1 LKLNSTMKPLWRAI
15 EALAWSAFFVFATL
29 VLALRFWLL
38 PDIER
43 YRGDIVAAIERS
55 VGLPVKIAGIEAGWL
70 GLRPQIS
77 LSDVHLYDHQGREVL
92 ALPSIRNVVSWRS
105 LLYGQLRLR
114 SLAIDGPRLEVRR
127 DANGAL
133 FVAGMKLAADGE
145 RRFTDWLLGQEEI
158 VISNAEIE
166 WRDERRAAPPLAL
179 SALNLRL
186 RNSGDQHSIGL
197 TARPPEELGSSV
209 ELRAELE
216 GRSATVLAAWNG
228 RLYAQLGYTDLAAWR
243 AWIDYPLDVRAGQG
257 ALRVW
262 ATLENGRVK
271 EGTADV
277 ALSQV
282 TARLAHDLAPLELAS
297 VRGRLQGRTRRDGY
311 EFSGRGVALSAE
323 NGLAI
328 PATDFQLVLKPGA
341 TGADALGAAAASV
354 VELEPLA
361 QLAAAL
367 PLPADVRQL
376 LAELAPRGRLLDAKL
391 EWSGE
396 LAAPKHIAAHGRFAD
411 LGMHARGEVPGFS
424 GLSGSI
430 EATEAKGS
438 VSLASRNAELDF
450 PRVFPEPRIP
460 LETLN
465 GRIDW
470 ERQGEHQVAVRFSSL
485 SFSNAHLSG
494 NAFGAYTYTGSGP
507 GTIDLSAQLN
517 RVDGAQIVRYLPR
530 PEIMGKATRDWL
542 ASGIVS
548 GQASDVR
555 LRLRGDLRNF
565 PFADPAKGQ
574 FLVSARVEKGVL
586 TYANGWPR
594 IYDIDGELL
603 FERDRMEIVGR
614 RGTLLGAQLANVRVS
629 IPSLVAHA
637 PLVVITGQAD
647 GATGD
652 FLKFIDA
659 TPVKRMIGGFTEP
672 MSAVGRGRLRLKLE
686 LPITNLAATRIAG
699 EYEFANNNVTL
710 HPQLPPV
717 ERVTGKVSFT
727 ESTLTVHDVRGR
739 LFGGPLAVSGGSGSG
754 GLEVVAN
761 GEATLAGVR
770 PVFDPPW
777 RRYLS
782 GAAAYTATLQVR
794 EGRTRI
800 SVESPLRGI
809 TSTLPA
815 PLAKSAPDTLPLRIE
830 VIPADGGARD
840 RISVTLG
847 RLAAAEFDRR
857 RQGDAMVVQRAAIW
871 LTPSPEQPV
880 RLPQQPGT
888 LIYGSLAALNVDRWI
903 APATDDGGGA
913 GAIDLDVKIGALDVY
928 GKRINEVSM
937 RGGVDAAGW
946 SVMLTARELA
956 GNLSYRSGQLIARL
970 THLQVPEDYPGAK
983 PQERSQPKDLPAVDL
998 ITERFIYHEK
1008 ELGRVEVVAQPA
1020 GEDWRLEKLVW
1031 VNPEASL
1038 TGKGIWRPGSPSR
1051 TSADFELDAADCGKF
1066 LERMGYPDLVK
1077 GGKARL
1083 QGSLAWNGDPLA
1095 IDYPSLSG
1103 HVQMQAEDGQFL
1115 EIDPGLG
1122 KLVSLMSLQALPRRL
1137 TLDFRDVFSSGFQ
1150 FDRIAA
1156 DAQIDHGL
1164 MAIKEFRMRGSA
1176 AQVEMSGEV
1185 DLAKE
1190 TQNLRVRVVPSL
1202 GDSASTVLAFL
1213 NPLLVFPAAL
1223 AQRILKDPLGHIF
1236 AFDYSITGTWADP
1249 RVAKMGVNA
1258 TRTNDDAMP
1267 DSR

>member
-1 LKLNSTMKPLWRAI
+1 MKPLWRAI
-15 EALAWSAFFVFATL
+15 EALAWIAFFVFATL

-55 VGLPVKIAGIEAGWL
+55 VGLPIKIGGIEAGWL
-70 GLRPQIS
+70 GLRPRIS

-105 LLYGQLRLR
+105 LLYGQIRLH
-114 SLAIDGPRLEVRR
+114 SLAVDGPRLDVRR
-127 DANGAL
+127 DADGAL
-133 FVAGMKLAADGE
+133 YVAGMKLAADGE
-145 RRFTDWLLGQEEI
+145 RHFADWLLGQEEI

-166 WRDERRAAPPLAL
+166 WRDEKRAAPPLAL

-209 ELRAELE
+209 ELRAQLE
-216 GRSATVLAAWNG
+216 GGSATDPAAWNG

-257 ALRVW
+257 AIRVW
-262 ATLENGRVK
+262 TTLENGRVK

-277 ALSQV
+277 ALSNV
-282 TARLAHDLAPLELAS
+282 SARLAHNLAPLELVS
-297 VRGRLQGRTRRDGY
+297 VRGRLQGRTLRDGY

-341 TGADALGAAAASV
+341 TGADASGAAAANV

-361 QLAAAL
+361 QLAATL
-367 PLPADVRQL
+367 PLPADVRRL
-376 LAELAPRGRLLDAKL
+376 LADLAPRGRLLDTKL
-391 EWSGE
+391 EWGGD
-396 LAAPKHIAAHGRFAD
+396 LAAPKRIAVRGRFAD
-411 LGMHARGEVPGFS
+411 LGTRARGEVPGFS

-430 EATEAKGS
+430 EASEAKGS
-438 VSLASRNAELDF
+438 VSLASRKAELDF
-450 PRVFPEPRIP
+450 PRIFPEPRIP

-485 SFSNAHLSG
+485 NFSNAHLSG
-494 NAFGAYTYTGSGP
+494 NASGAYTYTGSGR

-517 RVDGAQIVRYLPR
+517 RADGAQVARYLPL

-542 ASGIVS
+542 AAGIVS

-555 LRLRGDLRNF
+555 LRLRGELRDF

-586 TYANGWPR
+586 NYANGWPLV
-594 IYDIDGELL
+594 YDIDGELL

-614 RGTLLGAQLANVRVS
+614 RGTLLGAQLANVRVG
-629 IPSLVAHA
+629 IPSLVARER
-637 PLVVITGQAD
+637 LVVISGQAD
-647 GATGD
+647 GNTGD

-659 TPVKRMIGGFTEP
+659 TPVKRMTGGFTES
-672 MSAVGRGRLRLKLE
+672 MSAVGKGKLHLKLE
-686 LPITNLAATRIAG
+686 LPIGNLAATKLAG
-699 EYEFANNNVTL
+699 EYQFANNSLTL

-717 ERVTGKVSFT
+717 ERASGKVSFT
-727 ESTLTVHDVRGR
+727 ESTLTVNDVRGR
-739 LFGGPLAVSGGSGSG
+739 LFGGPLAVSGGSRPG
-754 GLEVVAN
+754 GGGIEVVAK
-761 GEATLAGVR
+761 GEATLAGLR
-770 PVFDPPW
+770 PVFDSPW

-782 GAAAYTATLQVR
+782 GAAAYSATLQVR
-794 EGRTRI
+794 DGRTRI

-809 TSTLPA
+809 SSALPA
-815 PLAKSAPDTLPLRIE
+815 PLAKSAPDALPLRIE
-830 VIPADGGARD
+830 VVPADGGARD
-840 RISVTLG
+840 RISLTLG
-847 RLAAAEFDRR
+847 RLAAAEFDLR
-857 RQGDAMVVQRAAIW
+857 RQGEAMVVQKAAIW
-871 LTPSPEQPV
+871 LTPSPGQPV
-880 RLPQQPGT
+880 QLPEQPGT
-888 LIYGSLAALNVDRWI
+888 RIYGSLAALNIDRWI
-903 APATDDGGGA
+903 ALANSDGGGA
-913 GAIDLDVKIGALDVY
+913 VAVDLDVKIGALDVY

-937 RGGVDAAGW
+937 RGAVDAAGW
-946 SVMLTARELA
+946 SAMLTARELA

-983 PQERSQPKDLPAVDL
+983 PQELSQPKDLPAVDL
-998 ITERFIYHEK
+998 ITERFIYHQR

-1020 GEDWRLEKLVW
+1020 GEDWRLEKLAW
-1031 VNPEASL
+1031 VSPEASL

-1051 TSADFELDAADCGKF
+1051 TSADFELAATDCGKF
-1066 LERMGYPDLVK
+1066 LERVGYASLVK
-1077 GGKARL
+1077 GGNARL

-1115 EIDPGLG
+1115 EVDPGLG

-1137 TLDFRDVFSSGFQ
+1137 TLDFRDVFSKGFQ

-1156 DAQIDHGL
+1156 DAQINRGL
-1164 MAIKEFRMRGSA
+1164 MAIREFRMRGSA

-1185 DLAKE
+1185 DLANE
-1190 TQNLRVRVVPSL
+1190 TQDLRVRVVPSL

-1236 AFDYSITGTWADP
+1236 AFDYSISGTWDDP
-1249 RVAKMGVNA
+1249 KVAKMGVNA
-1258 TRTNDDAMP
+1258 TRVNDEVVP
-1267 DSR
+1267 DSK

>member
-1 LKLNSTMKPLWRAI
+1 MKPLWRAI
-15 EALAWSAFFVFATL
+15 EALAWIAFFVFATL

-55 VGLPVKIAGIEAGWL
+55 VGLPVKIGGIEAGWL

-105 LLYGQLRLR
+105 LLYAQVRLH
-114 SLAIDGPRLEVRR
+114 SLAVDGPRLEVRR
-127 DANGAL
+127 DADGAL
-133 FVAGMKLAADGE
+133 YVAGMKLAADGE
-145 RRFTDWLLGQEEI
+145 RHFADWLLGQEEI

-166 WRDERRAAPPLAL
+166 WRDEKRAAPPLAL

-197 TARPPEELGSSV
+197 TARPPEELGSGV
-209 ELRAELE
+209 ELRAQLE
-216 GRSATVLAAWNG
+216 GRSATDPAAWNG

-257 ALRVW
+257 AIRVW
-262 ATLENGRVK
+262 TTLENGRVK

-277 ALSQV
+277 ALSHV

-328 PATDFQLVLKPGA
+328 PATDFQLILKPGA
-341 TGADALGAAAASV
+341 TGADASGAAAANV
-354 VELEPLA
+354 VELEPLV

-367 PLPADVRQL
+367 PLPADVRRL
-376 LAELAPRGRLLDAKL
+376 LADLAPRGRLLDAKL
-391 EWSGE
+391 EWSGD
-396 LAAPKHIAAHGRFAD
+396 LAAPKHIAVRGRFAD
-411 LGMHARGEVPGFS
+411 LGMRARGEIPGFS

-430 EATEAKGS
+430 EASEVKGS
-438 VSLASRNAELDF
+438 VSLASRKAELDF
-450 PRVFPEPRIP
+450 PRIFPEPRIP
-460 LETLN
+460 LEALN

-470 ERQGEHQVAVRFSSL
+470 ERPGEHQLAARFSSL
-485 SFSNAHLSG
+485 SFSNAHLRG
-494 NAFGAYTYTGSGP
+494 NASGAYTYTGSGP

-517 RVDGAQIVRYLPR
+517 RADGAQIARYLPL

-542 ASGIVS
+542 AAGIVA

-555 LRLRGDLRNF
+555 LRLRGDLRDF

-574 FLVSARVEKGVL
+574 FLVSGRVEKGVL
-586 TYANGWPR
+586 NYANGWPR
-594 IYDIDGELL
+594 TYDIDGELL
-603 FERDRMEIVGR
+603 FERDRMEVVGR
-614 RGTLLGAQLANVRVS
+614 RGTLLGAHLANVRVS
-629 IPSLVAHA
+629 IPSLVAPA
-637 PLVVITGQAD
+637 PLIVISGQAD
-647 GATGD
+647 GATGE

-659 TPVKRMIGGFTEP
+659 TPVKRMTGGFTEP
-672 MSAVGRGRLRLKLE
+672 MSAVGRGKLRLKLE
-686 LPITNLAATRIAG
+686 LPITNRAATKVAG

-717 ERVTGKVSFT
+717 ERATGKLSFT

-739 LFGGPLAVSGGSGSG
+739 LFGGPLAVSGGSRPG
-754 GLEVVAN
+754 GGGIEVVAK
-761 GEATLAGVR
+761 GEALLAGVR
-770 PVFDPPW
+770 PLLDHPW

-794 EGRTRI
+794 EGRMRI

-809 TSTLPA
+809 ASALPA
-815 PLAKSAPDTLPLRIE
+815 PLAKSAPDTLPLRIA
-830 VIPADGGARD
+830 VVPADGGARD

-847 RLAAAEFDRR
+847 RLAAAEFDRQ
-857 RQGDAMVVQRAAIW
+857 RQGDAMVVQKAAIW
-871 LTPSPEQPV
+871 LTPSAEQPV
-880 RLPQQPGT
+880 RLPEQPGM

-903 APATDDGGGA
+903 ALATNEGA
-913 GAIDLDVKIGALDVY
+913 AAIDLDVKIGALDVY

-946 SVMLTARELA
+946 SVMLIAKELA

-970 THLQVPEDYPGAK
+970 THLQVPEDYPGAT
-983 PQERSQPKDLPAVDL
+983 PQEISQPKDLPAVDL

-1020 GEDWRLEKLVW
+1020 GENWRLEKLAW

-1066 LERMGYPDLVK
+1066 LERVGYANLVK

-1115 EIDPGLG
+1115 EVDPGLG

-1137 TLDFRDVFSSGFQ
+1137 TLDFRDVFSKGFQ
-1150 FDRIAA
+1150 FDQIAA
-1156 DAQIDHGL
+1156 DAQINHGL
-1164 MAIKEFRMRGSA
+1164 MAIKELRMRGLA
-1176 AQVEMSGEV
+1176 AQVELSGEV
-1185 DLAKE
+1185 ALANE

-1236 AFDYSITGTWADP
+1236 AFDYSITGAWVDP
-1249 RVAKMGVNA
+1249 KVAKMGVNA
-1258 TRTNDDAMP
+1258 SRLNDEVVP
-1267 DSR
+1267 DSK

>member
-1 LKLNSTMKPLWRAI
+1 MKPLWRAI
-15 EALAWSAFFVFATL
+15 EALAWIAFFVFAIL

-55 VGLPVKIAGIEAGWL
+55 VGLPIKIGGIEAGWL
-70 GLRPQIS
+70 GLRPRIS

-105 LLYGQLRLR
+105 LLYGQVRLH
-114 SLAIDGPRLEVRR
+114 SLAVDGPRLEVRR
-127 DANGAL
+127 DADGAL
-133 FVAGMKLAADGE
+133 YVAGMKLAADGE
-145 RRFTDWLLGQEEI
+145 RRFADWLLGQEEI

-166 WRDERRAAPPLAL
+166 WRDEKRAAPPLAL

-186 RNSGDQHSIGL
+186 RNSGDHHSIGL
-197 TARPPEELGSSV
+197 TARPPEELGSTL
-209 ELRAELE
+209 ELRAQLE
-216 GRSATVLAAWNG
+216 GRSAIDPATWNG

-262 ATLENGRVK
+262 ATLETGRVK

-277 ALSQV
+277 ALSNV
-282 TARLAHDLAPLELAS
+282 TARLAHNLGPLELAT
-297 VRGRLQGRTRRDGY
+297 VRGRLQGRTRPDGY

-328 PATDFQLVLKPGA
+328 PATDFQLILKPGA
-341 TGADALGAAAASV
+341 TGADASGAAAANV
-354 VELEPLA
+354 LELEPLV

-376 LAELAPRGRLLDAKL
+376 LADLAPRGRLLDAKL
-391 EWSGE
+391 EWSGD
-396 LAAPKHIAAHGRFAD
+396 LAAPKHIAARGRFAD

-430 EATEAKGS
+430 DATEAKGS
-438 VSLASRNAELDF
+438 VSLTSRKAELDF
-450 PRVFPEPRIP
+450 PRIFPEPRIP
-460 LETLN
+460 LETLS

-470 ERQGEHQVAVRFSSL
+470 ERQGERQVAVRFSSL

-494 NAFGAYTYTGSGP
+494 NASGTYAYTGSGP
-507 GTIDLSAQLN
+507 GTVDLSAQLN
-517 RVDGAQIVRYLPR
+517 RADGAQTARYLPL
-530 PEIMGKATRDWL
+530 PEIMGKATHDWL
-542 ASGIVS
+542 AGGIVA

-555 LRLRGDLRNF
+555 LRLRGDLRDF
-565 PFADPAKGQ
+565 PFADPSKGQ
-574 FLVSARVEKGVL
+574 FLVSARFEKGVL
-586 TYANGWPR
+586 NYANGWPR
-594 IYDIDGELL
+594 LYDIAGELL

-629 IPSLVAHA
+629 IPSLVARERV
-637 PLVVITGQAD
+637 VVISGQAD
-647 GATGD
+647 GNTGD

-659 TPVKRMIGGFTEP
+659 TPV
-672 MSAVGRGRLRLKLE
+672 
-686 LPITNLAATRIAG
+686 
-699 EYEFANNNVTL
+699 
-710 HPQLPPV
+710 
-717 ERVTGKVSFT
+717 ERATGKVSFT
-727 ESTLTVHDVRGR
+727 ESTLTVNDVRGR
-739 LFGGPLAVSGGSGSG
+739 LFGGPLAVSGGSRPG
-754 GLEVVAN
+754 GGGIEVVAK

-782 GAAAYTATLQVR
+782 GAAAYTATLQAR
-794 EGRTRI
+794 EGHTRI

-809 TSTLPA
+809 SSALPA

-830 VIPADGGARD
+830 VIPADGGALD
-840 RISVTLG
+840 RISPTLG

-857 RQGDAMVVQRAAIW
+857 RQGEAMIVQKAAIW
-871 LTPSPEQPV
+871 LTPSPGQPV
-880 RLPQQPGT
+880 RLPEQPGT

-903 APATDDGGGA
+903 TLAPSDGGGA
-913 GAIDLDVKIGALDVY
+913 VAIDLDVKIGALDVY
-928 GKRINEVSM
+928 GKRINGVSM

-946 SVMLTARELA
+946 SVMLTAKELA

-983 PQERSQPKDLPAVDL
+983 PQEISQPKDLPAVDL

-1020 GEDWRLEKLVW
+1020 GEDWRLEKLAW

-1038 TGKGIWRPGSPSR
+1038 TGRGIWRPGSPSR
-1051 TSADFELDAADCGKF
+1051 TSADFKLDAADCGKF
-1066 LERMGYPDLVK
+1066 LERVGYANLVK

-1095 IDYPSLSG
+1095 IDDPSLSG

-1115 EIDPGLG
+1115 EVDPGLG

-1137 TLDFRDVFSSGFQ
+1137 TLDFRDVFSKGFQ

-1164 MAIKEFRMRGSA
+1164 MAIREFRMRGSA

-1185 DLAKE
+1185 DLANE

-1213 NPLLVFPAAL
+1213 NPLLIFPAAL

-1236 AFDYSITGTWADP
+1236 AFD
-1249 RVAKMGVNA
+1249 
-1258 TRTNDDAMP
+1258 
-1267 DSR
+1267 

>member
-1 LKLNSTMKPLWRAI
+1 MKPLWRAI
-15 EALAWSAFFVFATL
+15 EALAWIAFFVFATL

-55 VGLPVKIAGIEAGWL
+55 VGLPIKIGGIEAGWL
-70 GLRPQIS
+70 GLRPRIS

-105 LLYGQLRLR
+105 LLYGQIRLH
-114 SLAIDGPRLEVRR
+114 SLAVDGPRLDVRR
-127 DANGAL
+127 DADGAL
-133 FVAGMKLAADGE
+133 YVAGMKLAADGE
-145 RRFTDWLLGQEEI
+145 RHFADWLLGQEEI

-166 WRDERRAAPPLAL
+166 WRDEKRAAPPLAL

-209 ELRAELE
+209 ELRAQLE
-216 GRSATVLAAWNG
+216 GRSATDPAAWNG

-257 ALRVW
+257 AIRVW
-262 ATLENGRVK
+262 TTLENGRVK

-277 ALSQV
+277 ALSNV
-282 TARLAHDLAPLELAS
+282 TARLAHNLAPLELVS
-297 VRGRLQGRTRRDGY
+297 VRGRLQGRTLRDGY

-341 TGADALGAAAASV
+341 TGADASGAAAANV

-361 QLAAAL
+361 QLAATL
-367 PLPADVRQL
+367 PLPADVRRL
-376 LAELAPRGRLLDAKL
+376 LADLAPRGRLLDTKL
-391 EWSGE
+391 EWGGD
-396 LAAPKHIAAHGRFAD
+396 LAAPKRIAVRGRFAD

-430 EATEAKGS
+430 EASEAKGS
-438 VSLASRNAELDF
+438 VSLASRKAELDF
-450 PRVFPEPRIP
+450 PRIFPEPRIA

-485 SFSNAHLSG
+485 NFSNAHFSG
-494 NAFGAYTYTGSGP
+494 NASGAYTYTGSGP

-517 RVDGAQIVRYLPR
+517 RADGAQIARYLPL

-542 ASGIVS
+542 AAGIVS

-555 LRLRGDLRNF
+555 LRLRGELREF

-586 TYANGWPR
+586 NYANGWPLV
-594 IYDIDGELL
+594 YDIDGELL

-614 RGTLLGAQLANVRVS
+614 RGTLLGAQLANVRVG
-629 IPSLVAHA
+629 IPSLVARER
-637 PLVVITGQAD
+637 LVVISGQAD
-647 GATGD
+647 GNTGD

-659 TPVKRMIGGFTEP
+659 TPVKRMTGGFTES
-672 MSAVGRGRLRLKLE
+672 MSAVGKGKLHLKLE
-686 LPITNLAATRIAG
+686 LPIGNLAATKLAG
-699 EYEFANNNVTL
+699 EYQFANNSLTL

-717 ERVTGKVSFT
+717 ERATGKVGFT
-727 ESTLTVHDVRGR
+727 ESTLAVNDVRGR
-739 LFGGPLAVSGGSGSG
+739 LFGGPLAVSGGSRPG
-754 GLEVVAN
+754 GAGIEVVAK

-770 PVFDPPW
+770 PVFDSPW

-782 GAAAYTATLQVR
+782 GAAAYSATLQVR
-794 EGRTRI
+794 DGRTRI
-800 SVESPLRGI
+800 SVDSPLRGI
-809 TSTLPA
+809 SSALPA
-815 PLAKSAPDTLPLRIE
+815 PLAKSAPDALPLRIE
-830 VIPADGGARD
+830 VVPADGGARD
-840 RISVTLG
+840 RISLTLG
-847 RLAAAEFDRR
+847 RLAAAEFDLR
-857 RQGDAMVVQRAAIW
+857 RQGEAMVVQKAAIW
-871 LTPSPEQPV
+871 LTPSPGQPV
-880 RLPQQPGT
+880 QLPEQPGT
-888 LIYGSLAALNVDRWI
+888 LVYGSLAALNIDRWI
-903 APATDDGGGA
+903 ALANSDGGG
-913 GAIDLDVKIGALDVY
+913 GAVAVDLDVKVGALDVY

-937 RGGVDAAGW
+937 RGAVDAAGW
-946 SVMLTARELA
+946 SAMLTAKELA
-956 GNLSYRSGQLIARL
+956 GNLSHRSGQLIARL

-983 PQERSQPKDLPAVDL
+983 PQELSQPKDLPAVDL

-1020 GEDWRLEKLVW
+1020 GEDWRLEKLAW
-1031 VNPEASL
+1031 KSPEASL

-1051 TSADFELDAADCGKF
+1051 TSADFELAAADCGKF
-1066 LERMGYPDLVK
+1066 LERVGYANLVK
-1077 GGKARL
+1077 GGSARL

-1115 EIDPGLG
+1115 EVDPGLG

-1137 TLDFRDVFSSGFQ
+1137 TLDFRDVFSKGFQ

-1156 DAQIDHGL
+1156 DAQINRGL
-1164 MAIKEFRMRGSA
+1164 MAIREFRMRGSA

-1185 DLAKE
+1185 DLANE

-1236 AFDYSITGTWADP
+1236 AFDYSISGTWDDP
-1249 RVAKMGVNA
+1249 KVAKMGVNA
-1258 TRTNDDAMP
+1258 TRLNDEVVP
-1267 DSR
+1267 DSK

>member
-1 LKLNSTMKPLWRAI
+1 MKPLWRAI
-15 EALAWSAFFVFATL
+15 EALAWIAFFVFATL

-55 VGLPVKIAGIEAGWL
+55 VGLPITVRGSERGWR
-70 GLRPQIS
+70 GLHLRIS
-77 LSDVHLYDHQGREVL
+77 LSDVHLYVRLGREVL

-105 LLYGQLRLR
+105 LLYGQIRLH
-114 SLAIDGPRLEVRR
+114 SLAVDGPRLDVRR
-127 DANGAL
+127 DADGAL
-133 FVAGMKLAADGE
+133 YVAGMKLAADGE
-145 RRFTDWLLGQEEI
+145 RHFADWLLGQEEI

-166 WRDERRAAPPLAL
+166 WRDEKRAAPPLAL

-209 ELRAELE
+209 ELRAQLE
-216 GRSATVLAAWNG
+216 GRSATDPAAWNG

-257 ALRVW
+257 AIRFW
-262 ATLENGRVK
+262 TTLENGRVK

-277 ALSQV
+277 ALSNV
-282 TARLAHDLAPLELAS
+282 TARLAHNLAPLELVS
-297 VRGRLQGRTRRDGY
+297 VRGRLQGRTLRDGY

-341 TGADALGAAAASV
+341 TGADASGAAAANV
-354 VELEPLA
+354 AELEPLA
-361 QLAAAL
+361 QLAATL
-367 PLPADVRQL
+367 PLPADVRRL
-376 LAELAPRGRLLDAKL
+376 LADLAPRGRLLDTKL
-391 EWSGE
+391 EWGGD
-396 LAAPKHIAAHGRFAD
+396 LAAPKRIAVRGRFAD
-411 LGMHARGEVPGFS
+411 LGTRARGEVPGFS

-430 EATEAKGS
+430 EASEAKGS
-438 VSLASRNAELDF
+438 VSLASRKAELDF
-450 PRVFPEPRIP
+450 PRIFPEPRIP

-485 SFSNAHLSG
+485 SFSNAQLSG
-494 NAFGAYTYTGSGP
+494 NASGAYTYTGSGR

-517 RVDGAQIVRYLPR
+517 RVDGAQVARYLPL

-542 ASGIVS
+542 AAGIVS

-555 LRLRGDLRNF
+555 LRLRGELRDF

-586 TYANGWPR
+586 NYANGWPLV
-594 IYDIDGELL
+594 YDIDGELL

-614 RGTLLGAQLANVRVS
+614 RGTLLGAQLANVRVG
-629 IPSLVAHA
+629 IPSLVARER
-637 PLVVITGQAD
+637 LV
-647 GATGD
+647 
-652 FLKFIDA
+652 
-659 TPVKRMIGGFTEP
+659 
-672 MSAVGRGRLRLKLE
+672 
-686 LPITNLAATRIAG
+686 
-699 EYEFANNNVTL
+699 
-710 HPQLPPV
+710 
-717 ERVTGKVSFT
+717 
-727 ESTLTVHDVRGR
+727 
-739 LFGGPLAVSGGSGSG
+739 AVSGGSRPG
-754 GLEVVAN
+754 GGGIEVVAK
-761 GEATLAGVR
+761 GEATLAGLR
-770 PVFDPPW
+770 PVFDSPW

-782 GAAAYTATLQVR
+782 GAAAYSATLQVR
-794 EGRTRI
+794 DGRTRI

-809 TSTLPA
+809 SSALPA
-815 PLAKSAPDTLPLRIE
+815 PLAKSAPDALPLRIE
-830 VIPADGGARD
+830 VVPADGGARD
-840 RISVTLG
+840 RISLTLG
-847 RLAAAEFDRR
+847 RLAAAEFDLR
-857 RQGDAMVVQRAAIW
+857 RQGEAMVVRRAAIW
-871 LTPSPEQPV
+871 LTPSPGQPV
-880 RLPQQPGT
+880 QLPEQPGT
-888 LIYGSLAALNVDRWI
+888 RIYGSLAALSIDRWI
-903 APATDDGGGA
+903 ALAATDGGG
-913 GAIDLDVKIGALDVY
+913 GAAAVDLDVKIGALDVY

-937 RGGVDAAGW
+937 RGAVDAAGW
-946 SVMLTARELA
+946 AVMLTAKELA
-956 GNLSYRSGQLIARL
+956 GNLSHRGRPLDARL

-983 PQERSQPKDLPAVDL
+983 PQELSQPKDLPAVDL
-998 ITERFIYHEK
+998 ITERFIYHQR

-1020 GEDWRLEKLVW
+1020 GEDWRLEKLAW
-1031 VNPEASL
+1031 VSPEASL

-1051 TSADFELDAADCGKF
+1051 TSADFELAATDCGKF
-1066 LERMGYPDLVK
+1066 LERVGYASLVK
-1077 GGKARL
+1077 GGNARL

-1115 EIDPGLG
+1115 EVDPGLG

-1137 TLDFRDVFSSGFQ
+1137 TLDFRDVFSKGFQ

-1156 DAQIDHGL
+1156 DAQINRGL
-1164 MAIKEFRMRGSA
+1164 MAIREFRMRGSA

-1185 DLAKE
+1185 DLANE

-1236 AFDYSITGTWADP
+1236 AFDYSISGTWDDP
-1249 RVAKMGVNA
+1249 KVAKMGVNA
-1258 TRTNDDAMP
+1258 MRLNDEVVP
-1267 DSR
+1267 DSK

>member
-1 LKLNSTMKPLWRAI
+1 MKPLWRAI
-15 EALAWSAFFVFATL
+15 EALAWIAFFVFATL
-29 VLALRFWLL
+29 LLALRFWLL

-55 VGLPVKIAGIEAGWL
+55 VGLPIKIGGIEAGWL

-105 LLYGQLRLR
+105 LLYGQIRLH
-114 SLAIDGPRLEVRR
+114 SLAVDGPRLDVRR
-127 DANGAL
+127 DADGAL
-133 FVAGMKLAADGE
+133 YVAGMKLAVDGE
-145 RRFTDWLLGQEEI
+145 RRFADWLLGQEEI

-166 WRDERRAAPPLAL
+166 WRDEKRAAPPLAL

-209 ELRAELE
+209 ELRAQLE
-216 GRSATVLAAWNG
+216 GRSATDPAAWNG

-257 ALRVW
+257 AIRVW
-262 ATLENGRVK
+262 TTLENGRVK
-271 EGTADV
+271 EGTVDV
-277 ALSQV
+277 ALSNV
-282 TARLAHDLAPLELAS
+282 TARLARNLAPLELAS
-297 VRGRLQGRTRRDGY
+297 VRGRLQGRTLRDGY
-311 EFSGRGVALSAE
+311 EFSGRGVALGAE
-323 NGLAI
+323 NGPAI

-341 TGADALGAAAASV
+341 TGADASGAAAANV

-361 QLAAAL
+361 QLAATL
-367 PLPADVRQL
+367 PLPADVRRL
-376 LAELAPRGRLLDAKL
+376 LADLAPRGRLLDAKL
-391 EWSGE
+391 EWGGD
-396 LAAPKHIAAHGRFAD
+396 LAAPKRIAVRGRFAD
-411 LGMHARGEVPGFS
+411 LGMRARGEVPGFA

-430 EATEAKGS
+430 DASEAKGS
-438 VSLASRNAELDF
+438 VSLASRKAELDF
-450 PRVFPEPRIP
+450 PRIFPEPRIAF
-460 LETLN
+460 ETLN

-470 ERQGEHQVAVRFSSL
+470 ERHDERQVAVRFSSL
-485 SFSNAHLSG
+485 GFSNAQLTG
-494 NAFGAYTYTGSGP
+494 NASGAYTYTGSGP
-507 GTIDLSAQLN
+507 GTIDLSAQLS
-517 RVDGAQIVRYLPR
+517 RADGAQLARYLPL
-530 PEIMGKATRDWL
+530 PEIMSKATRDWL
-542 ASGIVS
+542 AGAIVS

-555 LRLRGDLRNF
+555 LRLRGDLRDF

-574 FLVSARVEKGVL
+574 FQVSARVEKGVL
-586 TYANGWPR
+586 NYANGWPLL
-594 IYDIDGELL
+594 YDIDGELL
-603 FERDRMEIVGR
+603 FERDRVESVGR

-629 IPSLVAHA
+629 IPSLVA
-637 PLVVITGQAD
+637 PERLLVISGQAD
-647 GATGD
+647 GNTGD

-659 TPVKRMIGGFTEP
+659 TPVKRMTGGFTEP
-672 MSAVGRGRLRLKLE
+672 MSALGRGRLHLKLE
-686 LPITNLAATRIAG
+686 LPLTNLAATKLAG
-699 EYEFANNNVTL
+699 EYQFANNSVTL

-717 ERVTGKVSFT
+717 ERATGKVSFT
-727 ESTLTVHDVRGR
+727 ESTLTVSEVRGR
-739 LFGGPLAVSGGSGSG
+739 LFGGPLAVSGGSRPG
-754 GLEVVAN
+754 GGIEVVAK

-770 PVFDPPW
+770 PLFDSAW

-782 GAAAYTATLQVR
+782 GAAAYSATLQVR
-794 EGRTRI
+794 DGRTRI
-800 SVESPLRGI
+800 IVESLLRGV
-809 TSTLPA
+809 SSALPA

-830 VIPADGGARD
+830 VVPADGGAHE
-840 RISVTLG
+840 RISLTLG
-847 RLAAAEFDRR
+847 RLAAVEFDLQ
-857 RQGDAMVVQRAAIW
+857 RQGEAMVVQKRAIW
-871 LTPSPEQPV
+871 LTPSPGQPV
-880 RLPQQPGT
+880 RLPEQPGT
-888 LIYGSLAALNVDRWI
+888 LVYGSLAALNVDRWI
-903 APATDDGGGA
+903 ALATGDGGGGGA
-913 GAIDLDVKIGALDVY
+913 VAIDLDVKIGALDVY

-937 RGGVDAAGW
+937 RGAVDAAGW
-946 SVMLTARELA
+946 SVMLTAKELA
-956 GNLSYRSGQLIARL
+956 GNLSHRSGQLIARL

-983 PQERSQPKDLPAVDL
+983 PQEISQPKDLPSVDL

-1020 GEDWRLEKLVW
+1020 GEDWRLDKLAW
-1031 VNPEASL
+1031 KSPEASL

-1051 TSADFELDAADCGKF
+1051 TSADFQLNAADCGKL
-1066 LERMGYPDLVK
+1066 LERVGYANLVK

-1095 IDYPSLSG
+1095 IDYPSLAG

-1115 EIDPGLG
+1115 EVDPGLG

-1137 TLDFRDVFSSGFQ
+1137 TLDFRDVFSKGFQ

-1156 DAQIDHGL
+1156 DGQIDHGL

-1185 DLAKE
+1185 DLANE

-1236 AFDYSITGTWADP
+1236 AFDYSITGTWDDP
-1249 RVAKMGVNA
+1249 KVAKMGVNA
-1258 TRTNDDAMP
+1258 TRLNDEVVP
-1267 DSR
+1267 DSK

>member
-1 LKLNSTMKPLWRAI
+1 MKPLWRAI
-15 EALAWSAFFVFATL
+15 EALAWIAFFVFATL

-55 VGLPVKIAGIEAGWL
+55 VGLPIKIGGIEAGWL
-70 GLRPQIS
+70 GLRPRIS

-105 LLYGQLRLR
+105 LLYGQIRLH
-114 SLAIDGPRLEVRR
+114 SLAVDGPRLEVRR
-127 DANGAL
+127 DADGAL
-133 FVAGMKLAADGE
+133 YVAGMKLAADGE
-145 RRFTDWLLGQEEI
+145 RRFADWLLGQEEI

-166 WRDERRAAPPLAL
+166 WRDEKRAAPPLAL

-186 RNSGDQHSIGL
+186 RNSGDHHSIGL
-197 TARPPEELGSSV
+197 TARPPEELGASL
-209 ELRAELE
+209 ELRAQLE
-216 GRSATVLAAWNG
+216 GRSAMDPATWNG

-262 ATLENGRVK
+262 ATLETGRVK

-277 ALSQV
+277 ALSNV
-282 TARLAHDLAPLELAS
+282 TARLAHNLAPLELAT
-297 VRGRLQGRTRRDGY
+297 VRGRLQGRTRPDGY
-311 EFSGRGVALSAE
+311 EFSGRGVALGAE

-328 PATDFQLVLKPGA
+328 PATDFQLILKPGA
-341 TGADALGAAAASV
+341 TGADASGAAAANV
-354 VELEPLA
+354 LELEPLV

-376 LAELAPRGRLLDAKL
+376 LADLAPRGRLLDAKL
-391 EWSGE
+391 EWSGD
-396 LAAPKHIAAHGRFAD
+396 LAAPKHIAARGRFAD
-411 LGMHARGEVPGFS
+411 LGLRARGQVPGFS

-430 EATEAKGS
+430 EASEAKGS
-438 VSLASRNAELDF
+438 VSLASRKAELDF
-450 PRVFPEPRIP
+450 PRIFPEPRIP

-465 GRIDW
+465 GRVDW
-470 ERQGEHQVAVRFSSL
+470 ERQGEHQVALKFSSV
-485 SFSNAHLSG
+485 SFANAHLGGS
-494 NAFGAYTYTGSGP
+494 ASGAYTYTGSGP

-517 RVDGAQIVRYLPR
+517 RADGAQIARYLPP

-542 ASGIVS
+542 AGAIVS

-555 LRLRGDLRNF
+555 LRLRGDLRDF

-574 FLVSARVEKGVL
+574 FLASARVEKGVL
-586 TYANGWPR
+586 NYASGWPR
-594 IYDIDGELL
+594 LYDIDGELL

-629 IPSLVAHA
+629 IPSLVARER
-637 PLVVITGQAD
+637 LVVISGQAD
-647 GATGD
+647 GNTGD

-659 TPVKRMIGGFTEP
+659 TPVKRMTGGFTEP
-672 MSAVGRGRLRLKLE
+672 MSGVGRGRLHLKLE
-686 LPITNLAATRIAG
+686 LPIGNLAATKVAG
-699 EYEFANNNVTL
+699 EYQFANNSVTL

-717 ERVTGKVSFT
+717 ERATGKVSFT
-727 ESTLTVHDVRGR
+727 ESTLTVNDVRGR
-739 LFGGPLAVSGGSGSG
+739 LFGGALAVSGGSRPG
-754 GLEVVAN
+754 GGGIEVVAK

-770 PVFDPPW
+770 PLLDHPW

-809 TSTLPA
+809 ASALPT

-840 RISVTLG
+840 RISATLG
-847 RLAAAEFDRR
+847 RLAAVEFDRR
-857 RQGDAMVVQRAAIW
+857 RQGDAMVVQKAAIW
-871 LTPSPEQPV
+871 LTPSPGQPV
-880 RLPQQPGT
+880 RLPEQPGT

-903 APATDDGGGA
+903 ALAPSDGGGA
-913 GAIDLDVKIGALDVY
+913 VAIDLDVKIGALDVY
-928 GKRINEVSM
+928 GKRINGVSM

-946 SVMLTARELA
+946 SVMLTAKELA

-983 PQERSQPKDLPAVDL
+983 PQEISQPKDLPAVDL

-1020 GEDWRLEKLVW
+1020 GEDWRLDKLAW
-1031 VNPEASL
+1031 VTPEASL

-1051 TSADFELDAADCGKF
+1051 TSADFALDAADCGKF
-1066 LERMGYPDLVK
+1066 LERVGYANLVK

-1083 QGSLAWNGDPLA
+1083 QGSLAWNGDPLE

-1115 EIDPGLG
+1115 EVDPGLG

-1137 TLDFRDVFSSGFQ
+1137 TLDFRDVFSKGFQ

-1156 DAQIDHGL
+1156 DAQINHGL
-1164 MAIKEFRMRGSA
+1164 MAIKEFRMHGSA

-1185 DLAKE
+1185 DLANE

-1236 AFDYSITGTWADP
+1236 AFDYSITGAWVDP
-1249 RVAKMGVNA
+1249 KVAKMGVNA
-1258 TRTNDDAMP
+1258 TRLNDEVVP
-1267 DSR
+1267 DSK

>member
-1 LKLNSTMKPLWRAI
+1 MKPLWRAI
-15 EALAWSAFFVFATL
+15 EALAWIAFFVFATL

-38 PDIER
+38 PDIEH

-55 VGLPVKIAGIEAGWL
+55 VGLPIKIGGIEAGWL
-70 GLRPQIS
+70 GLHPRVS
-77 LSDVHLYDHQGREVL
+77 LSDVRLYDHQGREVL

-105 LLYGQLRLR
+105 LLYGQIRLH
-114 SLAIDGPRLEVRR
+114 SLAVDGPRLDVRR
-127 DANGAL
+127 GADGAL
-133 FVAGMKLAADGE
+133 YVAGMKLAADGE
-145 RRFTDWLLGQEEI
+145 RHFADWLLGQEEI

-166 WRDERRAAPPLAL
+166 WRDEKRAAPPLAL

-209 ELRAELE
+209 ELRAQLE
-216 GRSATVLAAWNG
+216 GRSATDLAAWNG
-228 RLYAQLGYTDLAAWR
+228 RLYTQLGYTDLAAWR

-257 ALRVW
+257 AIRVW
-262 ATLENGRVK
+262 TTLENGRVK

-277 ALSQV
+277 ALSNV
-282 TARLAHDLAPLELAS
+282 TARLAHNLAPLELVS
-297 VRGRLQGRTRRDGY
+297 VRGRLQGRTLRDGY

-323 NGLAI
+323 NALAI

-341 TGADALGAAAASV
+341 TGADASGAAAANV
-354 VELEPLA
+354 IELEPLA
-361 QLAAAL
+361 QLAATL
-367 PLPADVRQL
+367 PLPADVRRL
-376 LAELAPRGRLLDAKL
+376 LADLAPRGRLLDTKL
-391 EWSGE
+391 EWGGD
-396 LAAPKHIAAHGRFAD
+396 LAAPKRIAVRGRFAD
-411 LGMHARGEVPGFS
+411 LGMHARGELPGFS

-430 EATEAKGS
+430 EASETKGS
-438 VSLASRNAELDF
+438 VSLASRKAELDF
-450 PRVFPEPRIP
+450 PRIFPEPRIA

-470 ERQGEHQVAVRFSSL
+470 ERQGERQIAVRFSSL
-485 SFSNAHLSG
+485 NFSNAHLSG
-494 NAFGAYTYTGSGP
+494 NASGAYTYTGSGP

-517 RVDGAQIVRYLPR
+517 RADGAQIARYLPL

-542 ASGIVS
+542 AAGIVS

-555 LRLRGDLRNF
+555 LRLRGELRDF

-586 TYANGWPR
+586 NYANGWPLV
-594 IYDIDGELL
+594 YDIDGELL

-614 RGTLLGAQLANVRVS
+614 RGTLLGAQLANVRVG
-629 IPSLVAHA
+629 IPSLVARER
-637 PLVVITGQAD
+637 LVVISGQAD
-647 GATGD
+647 GNTGD

-659 TPVKRMIGGFTEP
+659 TPVKRMTGGFTES
-672 MSAVGRGRLRLKLE
+672 MSAVGKGKLHLKLE
-686 LPITNLAATRIAG
+686 LPIGNLAATKLAG
-699 EYEFANNNVTL
+699 EYQFANNSLTL

-717 ERVTGKVSFT
+717 ERAGGKVGFT
-727 ESTLTVHDVRGR
+727 ESTLTVNDVRGR
-739 LFGGPLAVSGGSGSG
+739 LFGGPLAVSGGSRPG
-754 GLEVVAN
+754 GGGIEVVAK
-761 GEATLAGVR
+761 GEATLAGLR
-770 PVFDPPW
+770 PVFDSPW

-782 GAAAYTATLQVR
+782 GAAAYSATLQVR
-794 EGRTRI
+794 DGRTRI

-809 TSTLPA
+809 SSALPA
-815 PLAKSAPDTLPLRIE
+815 PLAKSAPDALPLRI
-830 VIPADGGARD
+830 VVVPADGGARD
-840 RISVTLG
+840 RISLTLG
-847 RLAAAEFDRR
+847 RLAAAEFDLR
-857 RQGDAMVVQRAAIW
+857 RQGETMAVQKAAIW
-871 LTPSPEQPV
+871 LTPSPGQPV
-880 RLPQQPGT
+880 RLPEQPGT
-888 LIYGSLAALNVDRWI
+888 LVYGSLAALNIDRWI
-903 APATDDGGGA
+903 ALANSDGGG
-913 GAIDLDVKIGALDVY
+913 GAVAVDLDVKIGALDVY

-937 RGGVDAAGW
+937 RGAVDGAGW
-946 SVMLTARELA
+946 SAMLTAKELA
-956 GNLSYRSGQLIARL
+956 GNLSHRGGQLIARL

-983 PQERSQPKDLPAVDL
+983 PQELSQPKDLPAVDL

-1020 GEDWRLEKLVW
+1020 GEDWRLEKLAW
-1031 VNPEASL
+1031 KSPEASL

-1051 TSADFELDAADCGKF
+1051 TSADFELAAADCGKF
-1066 LERMGYPDLVK
+1066 LERVGYANLVK
-1077 GGKARL
+1077 GGSARL

-1115 EIDPGLG
+1115 EVDPGLG

-1137 TLDFRDVFSSGFQ
+1137 TLDFRDVFSKGFQ

-1156 DAQIDHGL
+1156 DAQINRGL
-1164 MAIKEFRMRGSA
+1164 MAIREFRMRGSA

-1185 DLAKE
+1185 DLANE

-1236 AFDYSITGTWADP
+1236 AFDYSISGTWDDP
-1249 RVAKMGVNA
+1249 KVAKMGVNA
-1258 TRTNDDAMP
+1258 TRLNDEVVP
-1267 DSR
+1267 DSK

>member
-1 LKLNSTMKPLWRAI
+1 MKPLWRAI
-15 EALAWSAFFVFATL
+15 EALAWSAFFAFAAL

-43 YRGDIVAAIERS
+43 YRGEIVAAIERT

-70 GLRPQIS
+70 GLRPQIN
-77 LSDVHLYDHQGREVL
+77 LSEVRVYDHQGREVL
-92 ALPSIRNVVSWRS
+92 ALPAIRNVVSWRS
-105 LLYGQLRLR
+105 LLHGELRLH
-114 SLAIDGPRLEVRR
+114 SLAIDGPRLDVRR
-127 DANGAL
+127 DASGAL
-133 FVAGMKLAADGE
+133 FVAGMKLADDGE
-145 RRFTDWLLGQEEI
+145 RRFTDWLLAQKEI

-166 WRDERRAAPPLAL
+166 WRDEKRAAPPLAL

-186 RNSGDQHSIGL
+186 RNSGDEHSIGL
-197 TARPPEELGSSV
+197 TARPPEALGSTF
-209 ELRAELE
+209 ELRAELG
-216 GRSATVLAAWNG
+216 GRSASVLAAWNG

-243 AWIDYPLDVRAGQG
+243 PWIDYPLDVREGQG

-262 ATLENGRVK
+262 ATLENGRVQ

-277 ALSQV
+277 ALAHV
-282 TARLAHDLAPLELAS
+282 VVRLASDLAPIELAS
-297 VRGRLQGRTRRDGY
+297 VQGRLRGRTRRDGY
-311 EFSGRGVALSAE
+311 EFSGRGVMLAAE
-323 NGLAI
+323 HGPAI
-328 PATDFQLVLKPGA
+328 SATDFQLSLKPGA
-341 TGADALGAAAASV
+341 TSADASGMAAASSL
-354 VELEPLA
+354 ELEPLS

-367 PLPADVRQL
+367 PLPAELRGL

-396 LAAPKHIAAHGRFAD
+396 LPAPKRIAARGRFAD
-411 LGMHARGEVPGFS
+411 LGMRAHGAMPGFA

-438 VSLASRNAELDF
+438 VVLAARKAELDL

-460 LETLN
+460 LDMLN
-465 GRIDW
+465 GRIEW
-470 ERQGEHQVAVRFSSL
+470 ERHGERQFAVRAPSL
-485 SFSNAHLSG
+485 SFSNADLSG
-494 NAFGAYTYTGSGP
+494 NAFGSYAYTGSGP

-517 RVDGAQIVRYLPR
+517 RVDGAQTARYLPL

-542 ASGIVS
+542 AGAIIS

-555 LRLRGDLRNF
+555 LRLRGDLHDF
-565 PFADPAKGQ
+565 PFIDPAKGQ

-586 TYANGWPR
+586 NYANGWPR
-594 IYDIDGELL
+594 IYDIGAELL
-603 FERDRMEIVGR
+603 FERDKMEIVGR
-614 RGTLLGAQLANVRVS
+614 SGTLLGAQLTNVRVS
-629 IPSLVAHA
+629 IPSMLAHA
-637 PLVVITGQAD
+637 PLVLITGQAD
-647 GATGD
+647 GATND
-652 FLKFIDA
+652 FLRYIDA
-659 TPVKRMIGGFTEP
+659 TPVKRMIGGFTDP
-672 MSAVGRGRLRLKLE
+672 MSAVGRGKLRLKLE
-686 LPITNLAATRIAG
+686 LPITHLAATRVAG
-699 EYEFANNNVTL
+699 EYEFANNNLTV
-710 HPQLPPV
+710 HPQLPPI
-717 ERVTGKVSFT
+717 ERATGKLMFT

-739 LFGGPLAVSGGSGSG
+739 LFGGPLAVSGGSRPG
-754 GLEVVAN
+754 GDGIEVVAR
-761 GEATLAGVR
+761 GEATPAGVR
-770 PVFDPPW
+770 SVFDHPW
-777 RRYLS
+777 RRFLS
-782 GAAAYTATLQVR
+782 GAASYSATLLVR

-800 SVESPLRGI
+800 TIESPLRGI
-809 TSTLPA
+809 ASALPA
-815 PLAKSAPDTLPLRIE
+815 PLAKAAADTLPLRVE
-830 VIPADGGARD
+830 VIPAEGGARD
-840 RISVTLG
+840 RISVALG
-847 RLAAAEFDRR
+847 SLAAAEFARR
-857 RQGDAMVVQRAAIW
+857 RQGEAMVVQQAGIW
-871 LTPSPEQPV
+871 LTPSGEQPV
-880 RLPQQPGT
+880 RFPEQPGT

-903 APATDDGGGA
+903 AVATNDVAGA
-913 GAIDLDVKIGALDVY
+913 DAIDLDVKIGALDVY

-970 THLQVPEDYPGAK
+970 THLRVPEDYPGAK
-983 PQERSQPKDLPAVDL
+983 PQEISQPKDLPAVDV
-998 ITERFIYHEK
+998 IAERFIYHDK
-1008 ELGRVEVVAQPA
+1008 ELGRIEVVAQPA
-1020 GEDWRLEKLVW
+1020 GEDWRLEKLAW

-1051 TSADFELDAADCGKF
+1051 TSVDIELDAADSGSF
-1066 LERMGYPDLVK
+1066 LARLGYPNLVK

-1083 QGSLAWNGDPLA
+1083 QGALAWNGDPLA

-1103 HVQMQAEDGQFL
+1103 HVQMQAQDGQFL

-1137 TLDFRDVFSSGFQ
+1137 TLDFRDVFSQGFQ

-1156 DAQIDHGL
+1156 DAQIDRGL

-1176 AQVEMSGEV
+1176 AQVEMGGEV
-1185 DLAKE
+1185 DLANE
-1190 TQNLRVRVVPSL
+1190 TQNLHVRVVPSL

-1249 RVAKMGVNA
+1249 KVAKLGINA
-1258 TRTNDDAMP
+1258 TRTNDDVVP

>member
-1 LKLNSTMKPLWRAI
+1 MKPLWRAV
-15 EALAWSAFFVFATL
+15 EALAWIAFFVFATL

-43 YRGDIVAAIERS
+43 YRGDIVAALERT
-55 VGLPVKIAGIEAGWL
+55 VGLPIKIAGIEARWL

-105 LLYGQLRLR
+105 LLYGQIRLY

-127 DANGAL
+127 DADGAL
-133 FVAGMKLAADGE
+133 YVAGMKLAADGE
-145 RRFTDWLLGQEEI
+145 RRFADWLLGQEEI

-166 WRDERRAAPPLAL
+166 WRDEKRAAPPLAL

-186 RNSGDQHSIGL
+186 RNSGDHHSIGL
-197 TARPPEELGSSV
+197 TARPPEALGASL
-209 ELRAELE
+209 ELRAQLE
-216 GRSATVLAAWNG
+216 GRSATDPAAWNG

-277 ALSQV
+277 ALSRV
-282 TARLAHDLAPLELAS
+282 TARLARDLAPLELES
-297 VRGRLQGRTRRDGY
+297 VRGRLQGSTRSDGY

-323 NGLAI
+323 NGPAI
-328 PATDFQLVLKPGA
+328 PATDFQLMLKPGA
-341 TGADALGAAAASV
+341 TGADASGAAAANV
-354 VELEPLA
+354 VDLEPLA

-367 PLPADVRQL
+367 PLPGNVRQL
-376 LAELAPRGRLLDAKL
+376 LADLAPRGRLLDAKL
-391 EWSGE
+391 EWSGD
-396 LAAPKHIAAHGRFAD
+396 LAAPGHIAARGRFAD

-424 GLSGSI
+424 GLSGTI

-438 VSLASRNAELDF
+438 VFLASRKAALDF
-450 PRVFPEPRIP
+450 PRIFPEPGIP

-470 ERQGEHQVAVRFSSL
+470 ERQGERQVTVRFSSL

-494 NAFGAYTYTGSGP
+494 NASGAYTYPASGP
-507 GTIDLSAQLN
+507 GTIDLSAQLS
-517 RVDGAQIVRYLPR
+517 RADGAQITRYLPL
-530 PEIMGKATRDWL
+530 PEIMGQATRDWL
-542 ASGIVS
+542 AGGIVS

-555 LRLRGDLRNF
+555 VRLRGDLRDF

-586 TYANGWPR
+586 NYASAWPL
-594 IYDIDGELL
+594 IYDIDAELL
-603 FERDRMEIVGR
+603 FERDRMEIVGH
-614 RGTLLGAQLANVRVS
+614 RGTLLGAQLTNVRVS
-629 IPSLVAHA
+629 IPNLVTRA
-637 PLVVITGQAD
+637 PLVAISGQAD
-647 GATGD
+647 GATGE
-652 FLKFIDA
+652 FLKFIEA
-659 TPVKRMIGGFTEP
+659 TPVKRMTGGFTES
-672 MSAVGRGRLRLKLE
+672 MSALGRGRLSLKLE
-686 LPITNLAATRIAG
+686 LPITNLAATKAAG
-699 EYEFANNNVTL
+699 EYEFANNSLTVY
-710 HPQLPPV
+710 PQLPPV
-717 ERVTGKVSFT
+717 ERATGKVSFT
-727 ESTLTVHDVRGR
+727 ESTLAVNGVRGR
-739 LFGGPLAVSGGSGSG
+739 LFGGPLAVSGGSRPG
-754 GLEVVAN
+754 GGAIEVVAK

-770 PVFDPPW
+770 PVFDPAW

-794 EGRTRI
+794 EGRARI
-800 SVESPLRGI
+800 SVQSPLRGI
-809 TSTLPA
+809 ASALPA
-815 PLAKSAPDTLPLRIE
+815 PLAKSALDTLPLRIE

-840 RISVTLG
+840 RVSLRLG

-857 RQGDAMVVQRAAIW
+857 REGGAMLVQKAAIW
-871 LTPSPEQPV
+871 LTPSPGQAV
-880 RLPQQPGT
+880 RLAEQPGT

-903 APATDDGGGA
+903 ALATGDGA
-913 GAIDLDVKIGALDVY
+913 GAAAIDLDVKIGALDVY

-946 SVMLTARELA
+946 SVMLTAKELA
-956 GNLSYRSGQLIARL
+956 GNLSYRNGQLIARL

-998 ITERFIYHEK
+998 LTERFIYHDK
-1008 ELGRVEVVAQPA
+1008 ELGRLEVVAQPA
-1020 GEDWRLEKLVW
+1020 GEDWRLEKLAW

-1038 TGKGIWRPGSPSR
+1038 SGKGIWRPGSPSR
-1051 TSADFELDAADCGKF
+1051 TSADFELNAADCGKF
-1066 LERMGYPDLVK
+1066 LERVGYANLVK
-1077 GGKARL
+1077 RGKARL

-1115 EIDPGLG
+1115 EVDPGLG
-1122 KLVSLMSLQALPRRL
+1122 KLVSLMSLQALPRHL
-1137 TLDFRDVFSSGFQ
+1137 TLDFRDVFSKGFQ
-1150 FDRIAA
+1150 FDHIAA

-1176 AQVEMSGEV
+1176 AQVEMSGEA
-1185 DLAKE
+1185 DLANE

-1236 AFDYSITGTWADP
+1236 AFDYSITGTWVDP
-1249 RVAKMGVNA
+1249 KVAKMGINA
-1258 TRTNDDAMP
+1258 TRVNDEVVP

>member
-1 LKLNSTMKPLWRAI
+1 MKPLWRAI
-15 EALAWSAFFVFATL
+15 EALAWIAFFVFASL

-55 VGLPVKIAGIEAGWL
+55 VGLPIKIGAIEAGWL
-70 GLRPQIS
+70 GLRPRIS

-105 LLYGQLRLR
+105 LLYGQIRLR
-114 SLAIDGPRLEVRR
+114 SLAVDGPRLDVRR
-127 DANGAL
+127 DADGAL
-133 FVAGMKLAADGE
+133 YIAGMKLAADGE
-145 RRFTDWLLGQEEI
+145 RHFADWLLGQEEI

-166 WRDERRAAPPLAL
+166 WRDEKRAAPPLAL

-186 RNSGDQHSIGL
+186 RNSSDHHSIGL

-209 ELRAELE
+209 ELRAQLE
-216 GRSATVLAAWNG
+216 GRSATDPAAWNG

-257 ALRVW
+257 AIRVW
-262 ATLENGRVK
+262 TTLENGRVK
-271 EGTADV
+271 DGTADV
-277 ALSQV
+277 ALSHV
-282 TARLAHDLAPLELAS
+282 TARLAHNLAPLELVS
-297 VRGRLQGRTRRDGY
+297 VRGRLQGRTLRDGY

-328 PATDFQLVLKPGA
+328 PATDFQLTLKPGA
-341 TGADALGAAAASV
+341 TGADASGAAAANV

-361 QLAAAL
+361 QLAATL
-367 PLPADVRQL
+367 PLPADVHRL
-376 LAELAPRGRLLDAKL
+376 LADLAPRGRLLDAKL
-391 EWSGE
+391 EWSGD
-396 LAAPKHIAAHGRFAD
+396 LAAPKGIAVRGRFAD
-411 LGMHARGEVPGFS
+411 LGMHARGAVPGFS

-430 EATEAKGS
+430 DASETKGS
-438 VSLASRNAELDF
+438 VSLASRKAELDF
-450 PRVFPEPRIP
+450 PRIFPEPRIP
-460 LETLN
+460 LDTLN

-494 NAFGAYTYTGSGP
+494 SAAGGYTYTGSGP

-517 RVDGAQIVRYLPR
+517 RADGAQIARYLPL
-530 PEIMGKATRDWL
+530 PEIMGKAHDWL
-542 ASGIVS
+542 MAAIVS
-548 GQASDVR
+548 AQASDVR
-555 LRLRGDLRNF
+555 LRLRGDLRDF

-574 FLVSARVEKGVL
+574 FQASARVEKGVL
-586 TYANGWPR
+586 SYANGWPLL
-594 IYDIDGELL
+594 YDIDADLL

-614 RGTLLGAQLANVRVS
+614 RGTLLGAQLTNVRVGM
-629 IPSLVAHA
+629 PSLVARERR
-637 PLVVITGQAD
+637 VVISGQAD
-647 GATGD
+647 GNTGD

-659 TPVKRMIGGFTEP
+659 TPVKRMTGGFSEP
-672 MSAVGRGRLRLKLE
+672 MSAVGRGKLSLKLE
-686 LPITNLAATRIAG
+686 LPIGNPAATKLAG
-699 EYEFANNNVTL
+699 EYQFANNSVTL

-717 ERVTGKVSFT
+717 ERATGKVSFT
-727 ESTLTVHDVRGR
+727 ESTLAVNDVRGR
-739 LFGGPLAVSGGSGSG
+739 LFGGPLAVSGGSRPG
-754 GLEVVAN
+754 GGGIEVVAK

-770 PVFDPPW
+770 PLFDSPW

-794 EGRTRI
+794 EGRARI
-800 SVESPLRGI
+800 IVESLLRGI
-809 TSTLPA
+809 SSALPA
-815 PLAKSAPDTLPLRIE
+815 PLAKSAPDALPLRIE
-830 VIPADGGARD
+830 VVPADGGARD
-840 RISVTLG
+840 SISLTLG
-847 RLAAAEFDRR
+847 RLAAAEFDLR
-857 RQGDAMVVQRAAIW
+857 RQGEAMVVQRRAIW
-871 LTPSPEQPV
+871 LTPSPGQPL
-880 RLPQQPGT
+880 RLPEQPGT
-888 LIYGSLAALNVDRWI
+888 LIYGSLAALNIDRWI
-903 APATDDGGGA
+903 ALVPGDGGGGA
-913 GAIDLDVKIGALDVY
+913 VAIDLDVKIGALDVY
-928 GKRINEVSM
+928 GKRINDVSM
-937 RGGVDAAGW
+937 RGPVDAAGW
-946 SVMLTARELA
+946 SVMLTAKELA
-956 GNLSYRSGQLIARL
+956 GNLSHRSGQLIARL

-983 PQERSQPKDLPAVDL
+983 PQEISQPKDLPAVDL
-998 ITERFIYHEK
+998 ITDRFIYHER

-1020 GEDWRLEKLVW
+1020 GEDWRLDKLAW
-1031 VNPEASL
+1031 VSPEASL
-1038 TGKGIWRPGSPSR
+1038 KGKGIWRPGSPSR
-1051 TSADFELDAADCGKF
+1051 TSADFALDAADCGKF
-1066 LERMGYPDLVK
+1066 LERVGYANLVK
-1077 GGKARL
+1077 GSKAKL

-1115 EIDPGLG
+1115 EVDPGLG

-1137 TLDFRDVFSSGFQ
+1137 TLDFRDVFSKGFQ

-1156 DAQIDHGL
+1156 DAQINRGL

-1185 DLAKE
+1185 DLANE

-1236 AFDYSITGTWADP
+1236 AFDYSISGTWDDP
-1249 RVAKMGVNA
+1249 KVAKMGVNA
-1258 TRTNDDAMP
+1258 TRVNDEVVPDA
-1267 DSR
+1267 R

>member
-1 LKLNSTMKPLWRAI
+1 MKPLWRAI
-15 EALAWSAFFVFATL
+15 EALAWIAFFVFATL

-55 VGLPVKIAGIEAGWL
+55 VGLPVKIGGIEAGWL
-70 GLRPQIS
+70 GLRPRIS

-105 LLYGQLRLR
+105 LLYGQVRLH

-127 DANGAL
+127 DADGAL
-133 FVAGMKLAADGE
+133 YVAGMKLAADGE
-145 RRFTDWLLGQEEI
+145 RRFADWLLGQEEI

-166 WRDERRAAPPLAL
+166 WRDEKRAAPPLAL

-186 RNSGDQHSIGL
+186 RNSGDRHSIGL

-209 ELRAELE
+209 ELRAQLE
-216 GRSATVLAAWNG
+216 GRSATDPAAWNG

-243 AWIDYPLDVRAGQG
+243 AWLDYPLDVRAGQG
-257 ALRVW
+257 AIRVW
-262 ATLENGRVK
+262 TTLENGRVK

-277 ALSQV
+277 ALSNV
-282 TARLAHDLAPLELAS
+282 SARPAHNLAPLELVS
-297 VRGRLQGRTRRDGY
+297 VRGRLQGRTLRDGY

-341 TGADALGAAAASV
+341 TGADASGAAAANV

-361 QLAAAL
+361 QLAATL

-376 LAELAPRGRLLDAKL
+376 LSDLAPRGRLLDAKL
-391 EWSGE
+391 EWSGD
-396 LAAPKHIAAHGRFAD
+396 LAAPKHIAARGRFAD

-430 EATEAKGS
+430 DATEAKGS
-438 VSLASRNAELDF
+438 VSLASRNAALDL
-450 PRVFPEPRIP
+450 PRIFPEPRIP

-470 ERQGEHQVAVRFSSL
+470 ERQGERQVTARFPSL

-494 NAFGAYTYTGSGP
+494 TASGAYTYPGSGP
-507 GTIDLSAQLN
+507 GTIDLSAQLS
-517 RVDGAQIVRYLPR
+517 RADGAQVARYLPL

-542 ASGIVS
+542 AAGIVS

-555 LRLRGDLRNF
+555 LRLRGDLRDF
-565 PFADPAKGQ
+565 PFADPAKGE
-574 FLVSARVEKGVL
+574 FLVSARVAKGVL
-586 TYANGWPR
+586 NYASAWPLL
-594 IYDIDGELL
+594 YDIDAELL
-603 FERDRMEIVGR
+603 FERDRMEIVGH
-614 RGTLLGAQLANVRVS
+614 RGTLLGAQLTNVRVS
-629 IPSLVAHA
+629 IPNLVTRA
-637 PLVVITGQAD
+637 PLVVVSGQAD

-652 FLKFIDA
+652 FLKFIEA
-659 TPVKRMIGGFTEP
+659 TPVKRMTGGFTES
-672 MSAVGRGRLRLKLE
+672 MSALGRGRLSLKLE
-686 LPITNLAATRIAG
+686 LPITNLAATKVAG
-699 EYEFANNNVTL
+699 EYQFANNSLTVY
-710 HPQLPPV
+710 PQLPPV
-717 ERVTGKVSFT
+717 ERATGKVSFT
-727 ESTLTVHDVRGR
+727 ESTL
-739 LFGGPLAVSGGSGSG
+739 AVSGGSRPG
-754 GLEVVAN
+754 GGAIEVVAK

-770 PVFDPPW
+770 PVFDSPW

-794 EGRTRI
+794 EGRARI
-800 SVESPLRGI
+800 SVQSPLRGI
-809 TSTLPA
+809 ASALPA
-815 PLAKSAPDTLPLRIE
+815 PLAKSAPDTLPLRVE
-830 VIPADGGARD
+830 VVPAEGGARD
-840 RISVTLG
+840 RISLTLG
-847 RLAAAEFDRR
+847 RLAAAEFERR
-857 RQGDAMVVQRAAIW
+857 REGEAMLVQKAAIW
-871 LTPSPEQPV
+871 LTPSPGQPV
-880 RLPQQPGT
+880 QLAEQPGT
-888 LIYGSLAALNVDRWI
+888 RIYGSLAALNVDRWI
-903 APATDDGGGA
+903 ALATSGAAGAAGA

-928 GKRINEVSM
+928 GKRIDEVSM

-946 SVMLTARELA
+946 SVMLTAKELA

-970 THLQVPEDYPGAK
+970 THLQVPECYPGAK
-983 PQERSQPKDLPAVDL
+983 PQEISQPKDLPAVDL
-998 ITERFIYHEK
+998 ITERFIYHDK
-1008 ELGRVEVVAQPA
+1008 ELGRLEVVAQPA
-1020 GEDWRLEKLVW
+1020 GEDWRLERLAW

-1051 TSADFELDAADCGKF
+1051 TSADFELNAADCGKL
-1066 LERMGYPDLVK
+1066 LERVGYANLVK

-1115 EIDPGLG
+1115 EVDPGLG
-1122 KLVSLMSLQALPRRL
+1122 KLVSLMSLQALPRDL
-1137 TLDFRDVFSSGFQ
+1137 TLDFRDVFSKGFQ

-1156 DAQIDHGL
+1156 DAQINRGL
-1164 MAIKEFRMRGSA
+1164 MAIREFRMRGSA
-1176 AQVEMSGEV
+1176 AQVEMNGEV
-1185 DLAKE
+1185 DLANE

-1236 AFDYSITGTWADP
+1236 AFDYSITGTWVDP
-1249 RVAKMGVNA
+1249 KLAKMGVNA
-1258 TRTNDDAMP
+1258 TRANDEVVP
-1267 DSR
+1267 DSK

>member
-1 LKLNSTMKPLWRAI
+1 MKPLWRAI
-15 EALAWSAFFVFATL
+15 EALAWIAFFVFATL

-55 VGLPVKIAGIEAGWL
+55 VGLPIKIGGIEAGWL
-70 GLRPQIS
+70 GLRPRIS

-105 LLYGQLRLR
+105 LLYGQIRLH
-114 SLAIDGPRLEVRR
+114 SLAVDGPRLDVRR
-127 DANGAL
+127 DAEGAL
-133 FVAGMKLAADGE
+133 YVAGMKLAADGE
-145 RRFTDWLLGQEEI
+145 RRFADWLLGQEEI

-166 WRDERRAAPPLAL
+166 WRDEKRAAPPLAL

-186 RNSGDQHSIGL
+186 RNSGDRHSIGL

-209 ELRAELE
+209 ELRAQLE
-216 GRSATVLAAWNG
+216 GRSATDPAAWNG

-243 AWIDYPLDVRAGQG
+243 AWLDYPLDVRAGQG
-257 ALRVW
+257 AIRVW
-262 ATLENGRVK
+262 TTLENGRVK

-277 ALSQV
+277 ALSNV
-282 TARLAHDLAPLELAS
+282 SARPAHNLAPLELVS
-297 VRGRLQGRTRRDGY
+297 VRGRLQGRTLRDGY

-341 TGADALGAAAASV
+341 TGADASGAAAANV

-361 QLAAAL
+361 QLAATL
-367 PLPADVRQL
+367 PLPADVRRL
-376 LAELAPRGRLLDAKL
+376 LADLAPRGRLLDTKL
-391 EWSGE
+391 EWGGD
-396 LAAPKHIAAHGRFAD
+396 LAAPKRISVRARFAD

-430 EATEAKGS
+430 EASEAKGS
-438 VSLASRNAELDF
+438 VSLASRKAELDF
-450 PRVFPEPRIP
+450 PRIFPEPRIP

-470 ERQGEHQVAVRFSSL
+470 ERQGERQVAVRFSSL
-485 SFSNAHLSG
+485 NFSNAQLSG
-494 NAFGAYTYTGSGP
+494 NASGAYTYTGSGP

-517 RVDGAQIVRYLPR
+517 RADGAQVARYLPL

-542 ASGIVS
+542 AAGIVS

-555 LRLRGDLRNF
+555 LRLRGELRDF

-586 TYANGWPR
+586 NYANGWPLV
-594 IYDIDGELL
+594 YDIDGELL

-614 RGTLLGAQLANVRVS
+614 RGTLLGAQLENVRVG
-629 IPSLVAHA
+629 IPSLAA
-637 PLVVITGQAD
+637 RERLVVISGQAD
-647 GATGD
+647 GNTGD

-659 TPVKRMIGGFTEP
+659 TPVKRMTGGFTEQ
-672 MSAVGRGRLRLKLE
+672 MSALGKGRLHLKLE
-686 LPITNLAATRIAG
+686 LPIGNFAATKLAG
-699 EYEFANNNVTL
+699 EYQFANNSLTL

-717 ERVTGKVSFT
+717 EHATGKVGFT
-727 ESTLTVHDVRGR
+727 ESTLAVNDVRGR
-739 LFGGPLAVSGGSGSG
+739 LFGGPLAVSGGSRPG
-754 GLEVVAN
+754 GGGIEVVAK

-770 PVFDPPW
+770 PVFDSPW

-782 GAAAYTATLQVR
+782 GAAAYSATLQVR
-794 EGRTRI
+794 DGRTRI
-800 SVESPLRGI
+800 SVDSPLRGI
-809 TSTLPA
+809 SSALPA
-815 PLAKSAPDTLPLRIE
+815 PLAKSAPEALPLHIE
-830 VIPADGGARD
+830 VIPADGGARE
-840 RISVTLG
+840 RISLRLG
-847 RLAAAEFDRR
+847 RLAAAEFDLR
-857 RQGDAMVVQRAAIW
+857 RQGEAMVVQKAAIW
-871 LTPSPEQPV
+871 LTPSPGQPV
-880 RLPQQPGT
+880 QLPEQPGT
-888 LIYGSLAALNVDRWI
+888 RIYGSLAALNIDRWI
-903 APATDDGGGA
+903 ALANSDGGGA
-913 GAIDLDVKIGALDVY
+913 VAVDLDVKVGALDVY

-937 RGGVDAAGW
+937 RGSVDAAGW
-946 SVMLTARELA
+946 SAMLTARELA

-983 PQERSQPKDLPAVDL
+983 PQELIQPKDLPAVDL
-998 ITERFIYHEK
+998 ITERFIYHQK

-1020 GEDWRLEKLVW
+1020 GEDWRLEKLAW
-1031 VNPEASL
+1031 VTPEASL
-1038 TGKGIWRPGSPSR
+1038 TGKGLWRPGSPSR
-1051 TSADFELDAADCGKF
+1051 TSADFELAAADCGKF
-1066 LERMGYPDLVK
+1066 LERVGYANLVK
-1077 GGKARL
+1077 GGNARL

-1115 EIDPGLG
+1115 EVDPGLG

-1137 TLDFRDVFSSGFQ
+1137 TLDFRDVFSKGFQ

-1156 DAQIDHGL
+1156 DAQINRGL
-1164 MAIKEFRMRGSA
+1164 MAIREFRMRGSA

-1185 DLAKE
+1185 DLANE

-1236 AFDYSITGTWADP
+1236 AFDYSITGSWVDP
-1249 RVAKMGVNA
+1249 KVAKMGVNA
-1258 TRTNDDAMP
+1258 TRVNDEVVP
-1267 DSR
+1267 DSK

>member
-1 LKLNSTMKPLWRAI
+1 MKPLWRAI
-15 EALAWSAFFVFATL
+15 EALAWIAFFVFATL

-55 VGLPVKIAGIEAGWL
+55 VGLPIKIGGIEAGWL
-70 GLRPQIS
+70 GLRPRIS

-105 LLYGQLRLR
+105 LLYGQIRLH
-114 SLAIDGPRLEVRR
+114 SLAVDGPRLDVRR
-127 DANGAL
+127 DADGAL
-133 FVAGMKLAADGE
+133 YVAGMKLAADGE
-145 RRFTDWLLGQEEI
+145 RHFADWLLGQEEI

-166 WRDERRAAPPLAL
+166 WRDEKRAAPPLAL

-209 ELRAELE
+209 ELRAQLE
-216 GRSATVLAAWNG
+216 GGSATDPAAWNG

-257 ALRVW
+257 AIRVW
-262 ATLENGRVK
+262 TTLENGRVK

-277 ALSQV
+277 ALSNV
-282 TARLAHDLAPLELAS
+282 SARLAHNLAPLELVS
-297 VRGRLQGRTRRDGY
+297 VRGRLQGRTLRDGY

-341 TGADALGAAAASV
+341 TGADASGAAAANV

-361 QLAAAL
+361 QLAATL
-367 PLPADVRQL
+367 PLPADVRRL
-376 LAELAPRGRLLDAKL
+376 LADLAPRGRLLDTKL
-391 EWSGE
+391 EWGGD
-396 LAAPKHIAAHGRFAD
+396 LAAPKRIAVRGRFAD
-411 LGMHARGEVPGFS
+411 LGTRARGEVPGFS

-430 EATEAKGS
+430 EASEAKGS
-438 VSLASRNAELDF
+438 VSLASRKAELDF
-450 PRVFPEPRIP
+450 PRIFPEPRIP

-485 SFSNAHLSG
+485 NFSNAHLSG
-494 NAFGAYTYTGSGP
+494 NASGAYTYTGSGR

-517 RVDGAQIVRYLPR
+517 RADGAQVARYLPL

-542 ASGIVS
+542 AAGIVS

-555 LRLRGDLRNF
+555 LRLRGELRDF

-586 TYANGWPR
+586 NYANGWPLV
-594 IYDIDGELL
+594 YDIDGELL

-614 RGTLLGAQLANVRVS
+614 RGTLLGAQLANVRVG
-629 IPSLVAHA
+629 IPSLVARER
-637 PLVVITGQAD
+637 LVVISGQAD
-647 GATGD
+647 GNTGD

-659 TPVKRMIGGFTEP
+659 TPVKRMTGGFTES
-672 MSAVGRGRLRLKLE
+672 MSAVGKGKLHLKLE
-686 LPITNLAATRIAG
+686 LPIGNLAATKLAG
-699 EYEFANNNVTL
+699 EYQFANNSLTL
-710 HPQLPPV
+710 HPQLPPF
-717 ERVTGKVSFT
+717 ERASGKVSFT
-727 ESTLTVHDVRGR
+727 ESTLTVNDVRGR
-739 LFGGPLAVSGGSGSG
+739 LFGGPLAVSGGSRPG
-754 GLEVVAN
+754 GGGIEVVAK

-770 PVFDPPW
+770 PVFDSPW

-782 GAAAYTATLQVR
+782 GAAAYSATLQVR
-794 EGRTRI
+794 DGRTRI

-809 TSTLPA
+809 SSALPA
-815 PLAKSAPDTLPLRIE
+815 PLAKSAPDALPLRIE
-830 VIPADGGARD
+830 VVPADGGARD
-840 RISVTLG
+840 RISLTLG
-847 RLAAAEFDRR
+847 RLAAAEFDLR
-857 RQGDAMVVQRAAIW
+857 RQGEAMVVQKAAIW
-871 LTPSPEQPV
+871 LTPSPGQPV
-880 RLPQQPGT
+880 QLPEQPGT
-888 LIYGSLAALNVDRWI
+888 RIYGSLAALNIDRWI
-903 APATDDGGGA
+903 ALANSDGGGA
-913 GAIDLDVKIGALDVY
+913 VAVDLDVKIGALDVY

-937 RGGVDAAGW
+937 RGAVDAAGW
-946 SVMLTARELA
+946 SAMLTARELA
-956 GNLSYRSGQLIARL
+956 GNLSHRSGQLIARL

-983 PQERSQPKDLPAVDL
+983 PQELSQPKDLPAVDL
-998 ITERFIYHEK
+998 ITERFIYHQR

-1020 GEDWRLEKLVW
+1020 GEDWRLEKLAW
-1031 VNPEASL
+1031 VSPEASL

-1051 TSADFELDAADCGKF
+1051 TSADFELAATDCGKF
-1066 LERMGYPDLVK
+1066 LERVGYASLVK
-1077 GGKARL
+1077 GGNARL

-1115 EIDPGLG
+1115 EVDPGLG

-1137 TLDFRDVFSSGFQ
+1137 TLDFRDVFSKGFQ

-1156 DAQIDHGL
+1156 DAQINRGL
-1164 MAIKEFRMRGSA
+1164 MAIREFRMRGSA

-1185 DLAKE
+1185 DLANE
-1190 TQNLRVRVVPSL
+1190 TQDLRVRVVPSL

-1236 AFDYSITGTWADP
+1236 AFDYSISGTWDDP
-1249 RVAKMGVNA
+1249 KVAKMGVNA
-1258 TRTNDDAMP
+1258 TRVNDEVVP
-1267 DSR
+1267 DSK